1 MMDHDVTRASKE
13 MARAVPGIGVVK
25 CTYVLSRGVGWG
37 WAMGLRSPM
46 AVTLWGRVWVCAGCG
61 FVGIWRGG
69 RGVDGAMWDF
79 WVGWVWVY
87 DTVATWRLGVP

>member
-1 MMDHDVTRASKE
+1 MCMH
-13 MARAVPGIGVVK
+13 M
-25 CTYVLSRGVGWG
+25 LNRGVGWE

-87 DTVATWRLGVP
+87 DMVATWRLGVPWVCMDGISGVEVCLGERAP